1 MISSKVNDKIDL
13 YFRFVFCQNGNGPLL
28 NAYIFRINLQLA
40 VKAETSVFL
49 LFATRVY
56 KRDFKYFHCNNHSPL
71 KFLNNSLN
79 PDINMYILRTVL
91 FKFLEVLTRRI
102 CPIIKGFFYSW
113 WSFPQFVLVT
123 LMFDSRVKFDASHS
137 MGGRVLISVT
147 DKISLPLQYKAKSER
162 LGKSL
167 LYQGPE
173 MMHYSVTSVFA
184 VPLISLRAVRLS
196 FSLFSIFNIFPKHFF
211 TCAVVLLL
219 ISPLSFHRQV
229 NKRTMFQRMK
239 K

>member
-1 MISSKVNDKIDL
+1 
-13 YFRFVFCQNGNGPLL
+13 
-28 NAYIFRINLQLA
+28 
-40 VKAETSVFL
+40 
-49 LFATRVY
+49 
-56 KRDFKYFHCNNHSPL
+56 
-71 KFLNNSLN
+71 
-79 PDINMYILRTVL
+79 
-91 FKFLEVLTRRI
+91 
-102 CPIIKGFFYSW
+102 
-113 WSFPQFVLVT
+113 
-123 LMFDSRVKFDASHS
+123 MFDSRVKFDASQS

-147 DKISLPLQYKAKSER
+147 DKISLPLWYKAKSER
-162 LGKSL
+162 LDRSL
-167 LYQGPE
+167 SYQGPE
-173 MMHYSVTSVFA
+173 MMHYSVTSVVA